1 MIVPPEEAPEVV
13 ECKDV
18 DQGVAY
24 FIDASIQEIPSVA
37 YIARELGGTI
47 YTNARAT
54 EACIRR
60 DHPRLRVKRLPTI
73 GEIRADMRAAS
84 VKVILYPDYHI
95 RYFRDLP
102 GVKHVQVFHGT
113 SDKIYD
119 YRRSVLEY
127 DLFLIAGA
135 DAYERYRRRGLLK
148 RGTGVLVGYPKLDRV
163 FRGEMKRADELAR
176 LGLDPGRK
184 TVLYAPTWVDKAFN
198 SSWKRFRNPLTDKPS
213 REINLLIKLH
223 PNIKR
228 YRANEVEDLGKSIR
242 AAEGTILFDEAADI
256 VPFMAA
262 SDLLVGDVSAVM
274 REYLAFGNPMV
285 FLSCKPRWMWSRDK
299 KRLWDCGE
307 VVTDPSKVWEVILAV
322 LANPGKYA
330 PRIRRHLE
338 RTFFDTSGDAALRV
352 KREVLKL
359 LDLNPPSPLGTCNGR
374 RTCSRPSGGTE
385 KTQWVS

>member
-1 MIVPPEEAPEVV
+1 MILPTAKAPEVASPPD
-13 ECKDV
+13 EDHR
-18 DQGVAY
+18 VAY
-24 FIDASIQEIPSVA
+24 FIDASIQQIPSVA
-37 YIARELGGTI
+37 YIALELGGTI
-47 YTNARAT
+47 YTTARAT

-60 DHPRLRVKRLPTI
+60 DHPELRVKYLSTI
-73 GEIRADMRAAS
+73 GEIRADMLASS

-113 SDKIYD
+113 SDKVYD
-119 YRRSVLEY
+119 YHRSVLEY
-127 DLFLIAGA
+127 DLFLIAGE
-135 DAYERYRRRGLLK
+135 DAYERYRKKGLLK

-163 FRGEMKRADELAR
+163 FRGELKRDDELAR

-198 SSWKRFRNPLTDKPS
+198 SSWKRFRKALADKPS
-213 REINLLIKLH
+213 PEMNLIIKLH

-228 YRANEVEDLGKSIR
+228 YRPNEVEDLKRSIR
-242 AAEGTILFDEAADI
+242 YDRGTLLFDEAADI

-274 REYLAFGNPMV
+274 REYLAFGKPMV
-285 FLSCKPRWMWSRDK
+285 FLSCKPTWMWRGDK

-307 VVTDPSKVWEVILAV
+307 VVTDPSKTWEVIFRV
-322 LANPGKYA
+322 LENPGKYA
-330 PRIRRHLE
+330 PRIKRHLE
-338 RTFFDTSGDAALRV
+338 RTFFDTRGSAALRV

-359 LDLNPPSPLGTCNGR
+359 LYRNPP
-374 RTCSRPSGGTE
+374 
-385 KTQWVS
+385 